1 MANVLVVDDDPDFV
15 EVVRTI
21 LTKSGHTV
29 MTAGNGQQALKQVQ
43 ASRPDVILLDVMM
56 SYVIE
61 GLTVAR
67 QLRSE
72 AHTQHI
78 PILVVSSLTGVQ
90 AADILPGQGQA
101 AIDGW
106 LSKPIKPAVLLE
118 KINAVLSQQPS

>member
-15 EVVRTI
+15 EVVRTV

-29 MTAGNGQQALKQVQ
+29 TTASNGEQALKQVQ
-43 ASRPDVILLDVMM
+43 AKRPDVILLDVMM

-61 GLTVAR
+61 GFTVAR
-67 QLRSE
+67 QLRSD
-72 AHTQHI
+72 AKTQHI
-78 PILVVSSLTGVQ
+78 PILIVSSLTGVQ
-90 AADILPGQGQA
+90 ASDILPGQGHA

-118 KINAVLSQQPS
+118 KIDAALSQQPS

>member
-90 AADILPGQGQA
+90 AADILPGQWQA